1 VRLAPPLNMG
11 EAEVN
16 FGLQM
21 MAEALEAS
29 RAIGKSIA

>member
-1 VRLAPPLNMG
+1 MG
-11 EAEVN
+11 AADVN

-29 RAIGKSIA
+29 RAIGKSRA